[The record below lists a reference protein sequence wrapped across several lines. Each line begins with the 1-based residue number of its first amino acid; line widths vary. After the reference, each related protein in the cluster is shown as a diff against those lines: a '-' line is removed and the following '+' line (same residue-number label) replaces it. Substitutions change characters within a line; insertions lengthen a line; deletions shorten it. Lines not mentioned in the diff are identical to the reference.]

1 MSDMLT
7 ATLAPTHADIV
18 GSASKGERLIDHHYI
33 SLLSYTKILSG
44 RASSVCGN
52 PTPNTPCKVTI

>member
-7 ATLAPTHADIV
+7 ATLVPTHADV
-18 GSASKGERLIDHHYI
+18 GSASRGERLIDHHYI
-33 SLLSYTKILSG
+33 SQLSYTKTPSG

-52 PTPNTPCKVTI
+52 PTPNPPCKVTI